1 MSVIRPYQFY
11 DKTIIEEKA
20 NQLLIQAKNEGYP
33 LDWGEGIAHRI
44 VDLLELRMLWKIIPN
59 DDQGEIV
66 AKIEPLE
73 RRITLNEDIDKLKN
87 DQGFQQSTIAHE
99 IGHWILHINQD
110 EADGLM
116 EQLSLPLPLNTLT
129 EEQVFLCRVTG
140 QENLK
145 KIKLEKQNYNREW
158 QAQYFA
164 GCLLMPEYK
173 LLECKRG
180 RDLTNWKHLYPI
192 ADELCV
198 TISNLVYRLQQL
210 GWIYIQKGSKKI
222 YQGRHLKSKLDF

>member
-1 MSVIRPYQFY
+1 MSVIKPYQFY
-11 DKTIIEEKA
+11 DKTIIEQKA
-20 NQLLIQAKNEGYP
+20 YEVLIKAENENYV
-33 LDWGEGIAHRI
+33 LNWGEGIAHHI
-44 VDLLELRMLWKIIPN
+44 LNILELNTLWDVIYN

-66 AKIEPLE
+66 AKIEPSKRL
-73 RRITLNEDIDKLKN
+73 ITLNENIDKLKN

-110 EADGLM
+110 EADGLI
-116 EQLSLPLPLNTLT
+116 EQLSLPLNSLT

-140 QENLK
+140 QENLQ

-173 LLECKRG
+173 LQECKRG
-180 RDLTNWKHLYPI
+180 RDLTNWKHLYAI
-192 ADELCV
+192 THELCV

-210 GWIYIQKGSKKI
+210 EWIYIPKGSKRI
-222 YQGRHLKSKLDF
+222 YQGQYFKTKLDF